1 MPAVS
6 NATNFSNRVFEDD
19 FDTKYWIFAWL
30 IYSFPNSDQAALL
43 DDGIPDEVRNG
54 AVPGAGLNH

>member
-1 MPAVS
+1 MQR
-6 NATNFSNRVFEDD
+6 NELFRDD
-19 FDTKYWIFAWL
+19 YDNKYWIFAPS
-30 IYSFPNSDQAALL
+30 IYSFHNSDQAALL